1 MAPNFIPRIMIVES
15 YGSNV
20 KSLSSH
26 LSSFGVPLQ
35 VVTADDAPGA
45 MASLQREPADLV
57 IIDTLLRGKIDG
69 FELCRNLRSNHFG
82 QSVPIILLLAGTLSL
97 ERAKG
102 ILAGADLL
110 LHRPVVKEELL
121 KMLQLLLG
129 RKLEQADNGHAV
141 AEPIPFRRLRTA
153 V

>member
-1 MAPNFIPRIMIVES
+1 MAPNFTPQIMIVES

-20 KSLSSH
+20 KSLSTH

-35 VVTADDAPGA
+35 VVAAVDAPMA
-45 MASLQREPADLV
+45 MARLQREPADLV

-69 FELCRNLRSNHFG
+69 FELCRNLRSTYFG
-82 QSVPIILLLAGTLSL
+82 QNVPIILLLGGTLSL
-97 ERAKG
+97 ERSKG

-129 RKLEQADNGHAV
+129 RKLEQGDNGHASV
-141 AEPIPFRRLRTA
+141 EPIPLRRLHS
-153 V
+153 VV

>member
-1 MAPNFIPRIMIVES
+1 MAPNFTPKIMIVES

-20 KSLSSH
+20 KSLSTH

-35 VVTADDAPGA
+35 VVTAVDAPMA
-45 MASLQREPADLV
+45 MARLQGEPADLV

-69 FELCRNLRSNHFG
+69 FELCRNLRSTYFG
-82 QSVPIILLLAGTLSL
+82 QNVPIILLLGGTLSL
-97 ERAKG
+97 ERSKG

-121 KMLQLLLG
+121 KMLQLLLA
-129 RKLEQADNGHAV
+129 RKLEQADNGRAV
-141 AEPIPFRRLRTA
+141 AEPIPLRKLHSVA
-153 V
+153 